1 MNNIN
6 QKGKSKF
13 NMINTYIV
21 NINRLL
27 KGVKSKISA
36 NYIHSHNK
44 LITSSN
50 LNIVKKYMKELND
63 VDLNNIISLRL
74 L

>member
-1 MNNIN
+1 MNNMN
-6 QKGKSKF
+6 QKDKPKF
-13 NMINTYIV
+13 NMINTYIM

-27 KGVKSKISA
+27 KGVKSKIST
-36 NYIHSHNK
+36 NYIHSDNK

-50 LNIVKKYMKELND
+50 LNIVKKYMKELNN
-63 VDLNNIISLRL
+63 VDLNNIISPRL